1 MSKIRIAV
9 LASGGGS
16 NLQAIIDATK
26 ESGFNAEIAVVVV
39 NRKGAYAKER
49 AEQAGI
55 PTFYV
60 GKGNC
65 ASTEEMSE
73 RMLSIFETHQID
85 LIVLAGYLSILS
97 ESLVK
102 RYEKRIIN
110 IHPSLIPKYCGM
122 HFHGEHVH
130 QAVLDAGEAVSGA
143 TVHFVDAGVDT
154 GAVISQMEVMVLKDD
169 TVETLKNRVLQVEHH
184 LLVAVIR
191 GIAHGRIQIGVED

>member
-26 ESGFNAEIAVVVV
+26 ESSFNAEIAVVVV

-122 HFHGEHVH
+122 HFHGERVH

>member
-26 ESGFNAEIAVVVV
+26 ESSFNAEIAVVVV

>member
-130 QAVLDAGEAVSGA
+130 QAVLEAGEAVSGA

>member
-16 NLQAIIDATK
+16 NLQAIIDGTK